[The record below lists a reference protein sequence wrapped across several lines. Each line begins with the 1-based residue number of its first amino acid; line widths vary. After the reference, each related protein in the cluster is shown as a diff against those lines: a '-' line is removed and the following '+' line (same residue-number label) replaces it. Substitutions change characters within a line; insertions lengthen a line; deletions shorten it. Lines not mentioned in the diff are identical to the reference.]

1 MKKTIILVFIVLL
14 IIAIGSFAYISAN
27 SHPTKINVVS
37 NSTLKN
43 GDNVELELK
52 DDYRNYLAN
61 ESVDVKIIDNNGWAN
76 KSTVVTDNMGHA
88 SVKLNALENGNYTVH
103 CNYNGTMFLKASKTV
118 QNLVIDDGY

>member
-27 SHPTKINVVS
+27 THPTKINVVS

-88 SVKLNALENGNYTVH
+88 SVKLNALENGN
-103 CNYNGTMFLKASKTV
+103 NYQIGRASCRERV
-118 QNLVIDDGY
+118 